1 MHLDIPALRGRK
13 TSSCPGPRTPMEAAE
28 FSPELCFASVLH
40 SRRWNFV
47 LTKFRYSPDTAR
59 SIGMI
64 THLAADAAE
73 YKLNTLGDC
82 TTQR

>member
-1 MHLDIPALRGRK
+1 MHLDIPTLRGRK
-13 TSSCPGPRTPMEAAE
+13 ALSFQGPNTPMEAAE
-28 FSPELCFASVLH
+28 FSPELCFALVLQ
-40 SRRWNFV
+40 SRSWNFV

-73 YKLNTLGDC
+73 CKLNTLEDC
-82 TTQR
+82 IIQL